1 MVRLSGN
8 IATVYEHILIM
19 VDGVT
24 VNMEARDSD
33 DAAINGSSNRLQTLN
48 IGETTRTR
56 LDSYRKAS

>member
-48 IGETTRTR
+48 IGKTTRTR
-56 LDSYRKAS
+56 LDSCSKAS